1 MPLQLIQDQ
10 QYKMKR
16 SAVDR
21 RAVIE
26 HLRLVLGAF
35 AMKGKYKQFYIGI
48 TRDIEARLRD
58 HQTKKPQFALM
69 VPIYDEP
76 STFMADSFDFLERDA
91 IETFR
96 KGIIHPETG
105 KQLLECANGPG
116 AATPKTT
123 LYVLIG

>member
-48 TRDIEARLRD
+48 
-58 HQTKKPQFALM
+58 H
-69 VPIYDEP
+69 
-76 STFMADSFDFLERDA
+76 S
-91 IETFR
+91 
-96 KGIIHPETG
+96 
-105 KQLLECANGPG
+105 
-116 AATPKTT
+116 
-123 LYVLIG
+123 